1 MAGCQRSQL
10 DAPAGEESI
19 GRDEQ
24 GIRPLASEGRERRVD
39 LLAGAKGPN
48 GLPAGSLRLMW
59 MGKGGNLFDAYLLAA
74 KEGNVPAGK

>member
-1 MAGCQRSQL
+1 L
-10 DAPAGEESI
+10 EKESVTAKKSAK
-19 GRDEQ
+19 Q
-24 GIRPLASEGRERRVD
+24 RPLAERVQALKTEVEAGIDRLAEERRP
-39 LLAGAKGPN
+39 KGPN